1 MTNQKQTLEEMTLR
15 QLRKIASI
23 LNIPRYSR
31 MRKQQ
36 LLNTIKIKKNNLDD
50 VSPEKSVQSPPKDD
64 LPKKPLSRFS
74 DTDSPPNERRSPSYI
89 PPDLQKS
96 APIQGQNVKVSSLN
110 NSLKNLPHNFF
121 FGVDD
126 DLGEL
131 PESYGEDR
139 VMLLPREPQWGYVY
153 WDISPQKQKEL
164 RLQGGKHLTIR
175 LYDVTDINLDTQ
187 YPHNVQEFLCGDIAR
202 AWYVPIPVSDR
213 IYVVDIGYRCE
224 DGRWLQIARSPQV
237 KIPAV
242 YPSDVVE
249 NVFATITWEQDL
261 AKEKLSLSSSVNGN
275 GNGKTS
281 NTTKQIIPVTIPSQV
296 FSPASKTPHSSTL
309 QDYES
314 IMETK
319 IWASGIGL
327 MSGSGAGFSGDLV
340 SNRKFWLVAN
350 AELIVYGITDPNAT
364 VTIGN
369 QQIKLNPDG
378 TFLMRVPFPDGVMD
392 YPIKAI
398 APDGEQVRSIHL
410 RFNRET
416 LSENT
421 NTQEDAIVEWFK
433 SK

>member
-1 MTNQKQTLEEMTLR
+1 MTDQKQPLEEMTLR

-36 LLNTIKIKKNNLDD
+36 LLNTIKIKKNDLGDI
-50 VSPEKSVQSPPKDD
+50 SPEKSVKSLRKDD
-64 LPKKPLSRFS
+64 SPKKPLDRFS
-74 DTDSPPNERRSPSYI
+74 DAESPPDKRRSLSYI
-89 PPDLQKS
+89 PSDVQSFDDVQPKN
-96 APIQGQNVKVSSLN
+96 IKVSSFN
-110 NSLKNLPHNFF
+110 YSLKNFPDNFF
-121 FGVDD
+121 FDVDD
-126 DLGEL
+126 DLGDL

-139 VMLLPREPQWGYVY
+139 VILLPREPQWGYIY

-164 RLQGGKHLTIR
+164 RSQGGKHLTLR
-175 LYDVTDINLDTQ
+175 LYDVTDINLDSQ
-187 YPHNVQEFLCGDIAR
+187 YPHNVLEFICGDIAKS
-202 AWYVPIPVSDR
+202 WYVTIPVSNR

-237 KIPAV
+237 KIPAI

-249 NVFATITWEQDL
+249 YVFATITWEQDL
-261 AKEKLSLSSSVNGN
+261 PKHKLSLSSSTN
-275 GNGKTS
+275 GNGKTT
-281 NTTKQIIPVTIPSQV
+281 NGKKEIIPVTVPSQL
-296 FSPASKTPHSSTL
+296 FSPASNTLSSWTL
-309 QDYES
+309 QDYS
-314 IMETK
+314 SLMERK
-319 IWASGIGL
+319 IWASGMGL

-340 SNRKFWLVAN
+340 WNRKFWLVAN

-369 QQIKLNPDG
+369 HQINLNPDG
-378 TFLMRVPFPDGVMD
+378 TFRLHVPFPDGVMD

-410 RFNRET
+410 SFNRET

-421 NTQEDAIVEWFK
+421 NAKEDAIVEWFK

>member
-1 MTNQKQTLEEMTLR
+1 MTDQKQTLEEMTLR
-15 QLRKIASI
+15 QLRKIASL

-36 LLNTIKIKKNNLDD
+36 LLNTIKIKKNNLNDI
-50 VSPEKSVQSPPKDD
+50 SPEKSVQSLSKDD
-64 LPKKPLSRFS
+64 SPKKPLSRFS
-74 DTDSPPNERRSPSYI
+74 QAETLPLERSFPSYI
-89 PPDLQKS
+89 PPDDFQEEN
-96 APIQGQNVKVSSLN
+96 IKVSSFN
-110 NSLKNLPHNFF
+110 YSIPNLPDNFF
-121 FGVDD
+121 FDVDK
-126 DLGEL
+126 DLGDL

-164 RLQGGKHLTIR
+164 RSQGGKHLTLR
-175 LYDVTDINLDTQ
+175 LYDVTDINLESQ

-213 IYVVDIGYRCE
+213 IYIVDIGYRCE

-237 KIPAV
+237 KIPAI

-249 NVFATITWEQDL
+249 DVFATITWEQDL
-261 AKEKLSLSSSVNGN
+261 PKHKLSLSSSTN
-275 GNGKTS
+275 GNGKTT
-281 NTTKQIIPVTIPSQV
+281 NGKKEIIPVTVPSQL
-296 FSPASKTPHSSTL
+296 FSPASNALSSWTL
-309 QDYES
+309 HNYSSLMDR
-314 IMETK
+314 K
-319 IWASGIGL
+319 IWASGMGL

-340 SNRKFWLVAN
+340 WNRKFWLLAN

-369 QQIKLNPDG
+369 EQISLNPDG
-378 TFLMRVPFPDGVMD
+378 TFRLHVPFPDGVID

-398 APDGEQVRSIHL
+398 APDGEQMRSIHL
-410 RFNRET
+410 SFNRET

-421 NTQEDAIVEWFK
+421 NKKEDAIVEWFK
-433 SK
+433 